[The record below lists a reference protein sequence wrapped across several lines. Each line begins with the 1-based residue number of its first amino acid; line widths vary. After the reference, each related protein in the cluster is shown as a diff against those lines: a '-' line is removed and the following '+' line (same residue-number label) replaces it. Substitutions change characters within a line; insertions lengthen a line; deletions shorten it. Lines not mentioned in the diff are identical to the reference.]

1 MCLNKFVVLPQEL
14 MSFRLRVH
22 NMQIVYTA
30 EQKQSIGEEERR
42 LTCVHT
48 AERFLAALLD
58 EI

>member
-1 MCLNKFVVLPQEL
+1 

-30 EQKQSIGEEERR
+30 EQQQSIGEEERR
-42 LTCVHT
+42 LTCVHA

>member
-1 MCLNKFVVLPQEL
+1 MVLPQEL

-30 EQKQSIGEEERR
+30 EQQQSIGEEERR
-42 LTCVHT
+42 LTCVHA